1 MKRLDSLKK
10 NTSEQELNNKEKNRG
25 IDFIVSGGKKK
36 KIPTISL
43 KINKTI
49 SLFKREIDINFNFS
63 VFHRKKE
70 NQ

>member
-1 MKRLDSLKK
+1 MKPLDSSKK
-10 NTSEQELNNKEKNRG
+10 NTSEHKLNNTEKNRG
-25 IDFIVSGGKKK
+25 IDFIVSGGKRK

-43 KINKTI
+43 KINKII

-63 VFHRKKE
+63 IFYRKKE